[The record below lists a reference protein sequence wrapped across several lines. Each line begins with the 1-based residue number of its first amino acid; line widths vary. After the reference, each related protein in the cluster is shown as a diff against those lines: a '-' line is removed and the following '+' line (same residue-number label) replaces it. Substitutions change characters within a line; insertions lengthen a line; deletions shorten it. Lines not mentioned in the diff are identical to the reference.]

1 MIEDYCGKDLEYCSG
16 KIVIKHCY
24 SALLTRVCE
33 KKALDFLSNWVKSQR
48 GIESKGNF
56 CEVKVEMHEVSWN
69 LFVCD
74 TANRLL

>member
-1 MIEDYCGKDLEYCSG
+1 MLEDYCGKDLKRNIAVE

-33 KKALDFLSNWVKSQR
+33 KKALDLVKSQR
-48 GIESKGNF
+48 DIESKGIF
-56 CEVKVEMHEVSWN
+56 CELKVEMHEVSWN